1 MQPAIN
7 AKSFDLM
14 KMLLAL
20 LQVLVLCLPLAAQ
33 ETKSKA
39 KAKQANTDDMWVVSP
54 VTELPS
60 GVTHHTFRSDSMKRD
75 VGYCLYLPPRYQQ
88 DMGQRYP
95 VIYHL
100 HGAGGNETRSVYS
113 ASVLNEGILAGKLP
127 EIIMVFPNGGR
138 STMYQDSSDGRF
150 MAETMMMKELIP
162 HIDTTYRT
170 IADRKARCI
179 EGFSMGGRGAT
190 HLAMR
195 HPDMFGSLFNQSGN
209 VYHVS
214 DVSKAPNLYLGSDRE
229 TLEANDPF
237 LNLIKNLDFI
247 KANLRIQ
254 VACGTADPE
263 HLATV
268 REYHDALKSAGVS
281 HHYFEVADL
290 DHNQKKMIDG
300 RKATWFEF
308 QIESLKLNQI
318 PLRYLQP

>member
-1 MQPAIN
+1 
-7 AKSFDLM
+7 
-14 KMLLAL
+14 
-20 LQVLVLCLPLAAQ
+20 
-33 ETKSKA
+33 
-39 KAKQANTDDMWVVSP
+39 
-54 VTELPS
+54 
-60 GVTHHTFRSDSMKRD
+60 
-75 VGYCLYLPPRYQQ
+75 
-88 DMGQRYP
+88 
-95 VIYHL
+95 
-100 HGAGGNETRSVYS
+100 
-113 ASVLNEGILAGKLP
+113 
-127 EIIMVFPNGGR
+127 
-138 STMYQDSSDGRF
+138 
-150 MAETMMMKELIP
+150 
-162 HIDTTYRT
+162 
-170 IADRKARCI
+170 
-179 EGFSMGGRGAT
+179 
-190 HLAMR
+190 MR

-214 DVSKAPNLYLGSDRE
+214 DVSKAPNLYLGTDRE

-268 REYHDALKSAGVS
+268 REYHEALKSAGVS
-281 HHYFEVADL
+281 HNYFEVADL